1 MTLFQLIMLGASA
14 FFAYKIYEH
23 IQTLKDPQAD
33 ENSGGGESR
42 TAEAF
47 SPFDASSLVE
57 KADEEMQ
64 KGDLQKA
71 LAIYSE
77 ANIKEPNNPETL
89 FKMGYTLA
97 RQNRDDEALEYYKE
111 ALELDPNDTYI
122 HQAMAS
128 LYRKMGEF
136 ASARNHLNRSLEL
149 DPNNAITFYNYGNLL
164 VDMKHPDEAKGMY
177 KNALRLDPDFKEAKE
192 ELSKLEKESSDENTA
207 NI

>member
-1 MTLFQLIMLGASA
+1 MTLFQLLMLGASA

-23 IQTLKDPQAD
+23 VQTLKDPE
-33 ENSGGGESR
+33 ENGDKSEGER

-47 SPFDASSLVE
+47 SPFDATSLME
-57 KADEEMQ
+57 KADEAME

-77 ANIKEPNNPETL
+77 ANIKEPKNPETL

-97 RQNRDDEALEYYKE
+97 QQNRDDEALEYYKE
-111 ALELDPNDTYI
+111 ALELDPDNTYI

-136 ASARNHLNRSLEL
+136 ASARNHLNKSLEI
-149 DPNNAITFYNYGNLL
+149 DDKNPITYYNYGNLL
-164 VDMKHPDEAKGMY
+164 VDMQHFDEAQEMY
-177 KNALRLDPDFKEAKE
+177 KKTIELDPDFTEAKE
-192 ELSKLEKESSDENTA
+192 ELQKLQEEK
-207 NI
+207 